1 MRVFILIILMISFV
15 TLSCG
20 GKRTGEN
27 SKEKQLSDQK
37 TLALASLLR
46 KNFQQALVD
55 IQDAEDMDDDDPE
68 VYNIKGLIYFA
79 LKEYGEAEKS
89 YKEAIEIKSDYSE
102 ARYNL
107 CGLYLTLDQ
116 WDKAIDQCSI
126 AVSDVLYRSR
136 DKAFTSLGVA
146 YFRKGDFDK
155 AKECYQKSLEVNPA
169 LVYTHNELGKLY
181 MSTGNE
187 EEAIEEFRKAI
198 NGYNMYDE
206 AYYNLGLAYL
216 KLGKTEDAC
225 ASFKKVIGISP
236 GSVLGT
242 NAKSYLT
249 SLCKEKE
256 TL

>member
-55 IQDAEDMDDDDPE
+55 IQ
-68 VYNIKGLIYFA
+68 
-79 LKEYGEAEKS
+79 EAEKS

-116 WDKAIDQCSI
+116 WDKAIDECSI

-256 TL
+256 TQ

>member
-1 MRVFILIILMISFV
+1 MRFFILIFLTISFI

-20 GKRTGEN
+20 GKRAGDN
-27 SKEKQLSDQK
+27 SKDKQLSDQK

-46 KNFQQALVD
+46 KNFQQALID
-55 IQDAEDMDDDDPE
+55 IKEAEDMDDDDPE

-79 LKEYGEAEKS
+79 LKEYAEAEKS

-107 CGLYLTLDQ
+107 CGLYLTLAQ
-116 WDKAIDQCSI
+116 WDKAIDECSK
-126 AVSDVLYRSR
+126 AGSDVRYRSR

-155 AKECYQKSLEVNPA
+155 AKENYLKSLEINPA

-216 KLGKTEDAC
+216 KIGKTDNAC
-225 ASFKKVIGISP
+225 ASFKKVTEISP
-236 GSVLGT
+236 DSIFGV
-242 NAKSYLT
+242 NARSYLT
-249 SLCKEKE
+249 SLCKGKE

>member
-1 MRVFILIILMISFV
+1 MRVFILIFLTISFLI
-15 TLSCG
+15 LSCG
-20 GKRTGEN
+20 GKRAGEN
-27 SKEKQLSDQK
+27 SKEKSLSDQK

-55 IQDAEDMDDDDPE
+55 IQGAEDIDDDDPE

-79 LKEYGEAEKS
+79 LKEYGETEKS
-89 YKEAIEIKSDYSE
+89 YKKAIKIKPDYSE

-116 WDKAIDQCSI
+116 WDKAIDECSKV
-126 AVSDVLYRSR
+126 VSDVLYRSR

-146 YFRKGDFDK
+146 YFRKGDIDK
-155 AKECYQKSLEVNPA
+155 AKEFYLKSLEINPA

-206 AYYNLGLAYL
+206 AYYNLGLAFL
-216 KLGKTEDAC
+216 KIGKTEDAC
-225 ASFKKVIGISP
+225 ASFKKVTGISP
-236 GSVLGT
+236 DSVLGI
-242 NAKSYLT
+242 NAKNYLT

>member
-1 MRVFILIILMISFV
+1 MRVFILIFLTISFV

-20 GKRTGEN
+20 GKRAGEN
-27 SKEKQLSDQK
+27 SKEKQLGDQK

-55 IQDAEDMDDDDPE
+55 IQEAEDMDDDDPE

-116 WDKAIDQCSI
+116 WDKAIDECSK

-146 YFRKGDFDK
+146 YFRKGDIDK

-169 LVYTHNELGKLY
+169 LVYAHNELGKLY

-187 EEAIEEFRKAI
+187 EEGIEEFRKAI

-216 KLGKTEDAC
+216 KIGKTEDAC

-236 GSVLGT
+236 DSVLGT